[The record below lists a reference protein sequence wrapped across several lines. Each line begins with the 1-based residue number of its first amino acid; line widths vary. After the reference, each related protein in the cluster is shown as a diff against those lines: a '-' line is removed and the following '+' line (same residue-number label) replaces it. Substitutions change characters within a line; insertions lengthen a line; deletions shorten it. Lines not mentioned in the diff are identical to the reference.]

1 MSYQTEL
8 SSLAVK
14 TANGSFSNIVE
25 LSKILA
31 VFGTKKE
38 VKLCWVENCENN
50 GLLQST
56 ANDYYALAVIVGSL
70 VIKDYK
76 DAKASSVTILK
87 ARLDAIGVTSIKTLK
102 TYKSAQKECAIL
114 VQSLM
119 EFRTLDGENA
129 DLELLIE
136 SLSTLTRLSDLL
148 DIIEDA
154 QEFIIKLGNADAD
167 ADAKKTDFVNYLQ
180 VCLSALNHLTH
191 DQLITVSQLALKR
204 ADVLMTIAA

>member
-1 MSYQTEL
+1 MSYQSEL
-8 SSLAVK
+8 SSLAIK

-76 DAKASSVTILK
+76 DAKSSSVTILS
-87 ARLDAIGVTSIKTLK
+87 RRFLHQEYEIPSKTAPK
-102 TYKSAQKECAIL
+102 
-114 VQSLM
+114 
-119 EFRTLDGENA
+119 
-129 DLELLIE
+129 
-136 SLSTLTRLSDLL
+136 
-148 DIIEDA
+148 
-154 QEFIIKLGNADAD
+154 
-167 ADAKKTDFVNYLQ
+167 
-180 VCLSALNHLTH
+180 
-191 DQLITVSQLALKR
+191 
-204 ADVLMTIAA
+204 